1 MKKIEQLSEII
12 QDYVKAYNNFDVQGM
27 IKNLHEDVIFKNI
40 SNNEV
45 NLITNGKL
53 AFEEQALQAKQ
64 YFKTRQQSI
73 TNIVFTN
80 EIAEISIE
88 YKGIIAFD
96 LPNGLKEND
105 KIELQGKSIFR
116 FTDDKIIEITD
127 IS

>member
-1 MKKIEQLSEII
+1 MKKIEQLSKII
-12 QDYVKAYNNFDVQGM
+12 QDYVNAYNNFDVHCM

-40 SNNEV
+40 SNDEV
-45 NLITNGKL
+45 NLTTKGKL

-80 EIAEISIE
+80 EIAEISID
-88 YKGIIAFD
+88 YRGIIAFD

-116 FTDDKIIEITD
+116 FIDNKIIEITD

>member
-1 MKKIEQLSEII
+1 MGKVEQLLEII
-12 QDYVKAYNNFDVQGM
+12 QNYVKAYNNFDVLGM

-40 SNNEV
+40 SNEEV
-45 NLITNGKL
+45 NLTTNGKL
-53 AFEEQALQAKQ
+53 AFEGQALQAKQ
-64 YFKTRQQSI
+64 YFKTRQQTI
-73 TNIVFTN
+73 TNLVFNN
-80 EIAEISIE
+80 EIAELSIN
-88 YKGIIAFD
+88 YQGTIAFD

>member
-12 QDYVKAYNNFDVQGM
+12 QNYIKAYNNFDVQGM
-27 IKNLHEDVIFKNI
+27 INNLHEDVIFKNI
-40 SNNEV
+40 LNGEV
-45 NLITNGKL
+45 NLTTNGKL
-53 AFEEQALQAKQ
+53 AFQEQALQATQ

-80 EIAEISIE
+80 EIAKISID
-88 YKGIIAFD
+88 YRGIIAFD
-96 LPNGLKEND
+96 LPNGWKEDD

>member
-12 QDYVKAYNNFDVQGM
+12 QNYVKAYNSFDVQGM
-27 IKNLHEDVIFKNI
+27 IKNLHEEVIFKNI
-40 SNNEV
+40 SNDEV
-45 NLITNGKL
+45 NLTTNGKL

-64 YFKTRQQSI
+64 YFKIRQQTI
-73 TNIVFTN
+73 TNLVFNN
-80 EIAEISIE
+80 EIAEISIN
-88 YKGIIAFD
+88 YQGVIAFD
-96 LPNGLKEND
+96 LPNGLKEDD